1 MIVYHDVTNDVT
13 DLGLLSRMAKSAKQ
27 ALGVDEMDVVADM
40 GYYDGQEVKARLE
53 EHITPYIPKAN
64 TSANRTR
71 GLFTKENFRYDPDQD
86 CYGCPAGQ
94 A

>member
-71 GLFTKENFRYDPDQD
+71 GLFTKGDFRYDPDQD
-86 CYGCPAGQ
+86 CYGVLPVKP
-94 A
+94 